1 MRVLA
6 NTTLIAAT
14 VCVGLVGG
22 LLGAFAVAVM
32 PALRGASDR
41 TFVET
46 MQRINVSILNPIFLT
61 AFLGG
66 MVFSATAALLYWTD
80 DRRGAV
86 AWIVAGLGLYI
97 VVLAI
102 TGRVNV
108 PLNDQLEAAGDV
120 ARIADLRAVRSR
132 FEDRWVAW
140 NIARSVANVAAFCCL
155 AVGILVGGRAEHT
168 DDAAA
173 AKPAPATVAAA
184 AG

>member
-1 MRVLA
+1 VRVLA

-22 LLGAFAVAVM
+22 LLGAFAVAIM

-46 MQRINVSILNPIFLT
+46 MQRINVSILNPIFLGT
-61 AFLGG
+61 FMGG
-66 MVFSATAALLYWTD
+66 LVLSAAAAVLFWVD
-80 DRRGAV
+80 DRRAAV
-86 AWIVAGLGLYI
+86 PWIVAGLALYI
-97 VVLAI
+97 VVLVV

-120 ARIADLRAVRSR
+120 GRIADLGAVRSR

-140 NIARSVANVAAFCCL
+140 NIARLVANVAAFCCL
-155 AVGILVGGRAEHT
+155 AIAGIVDTA
-168 DDAAA
+168 
-173 AKPAPATVAAA
+173 
-184 AG
+184 